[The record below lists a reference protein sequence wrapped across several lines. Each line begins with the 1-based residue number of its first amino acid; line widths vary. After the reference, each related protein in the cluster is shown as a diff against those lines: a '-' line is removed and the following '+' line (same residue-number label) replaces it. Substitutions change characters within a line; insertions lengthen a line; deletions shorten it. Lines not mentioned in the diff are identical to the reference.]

1 MTRLLWLSAAK
12 VAVFVTEIYP
22 AGEEPIPG
30 IDAGMIIDRI
40 ERGGKTRAFHAPSF
54 EQMTDDVAAQ
64 VRDGD
69 MVITMGAGA
78 ITAEAVTTA
87 EMVVIKEVVDNKPD
101 ARSLGVI
108 QPPGAEMQP
117 ESDLQRCP

>member
-1 MTRLLWLSAAK
+1 MTMMTTAANPEMTTTVVNLETMTNARSK
-12 VAVFVTEIYP
+12 TANTAAVDPVVRTTVGRVIIEAVATKAAVAVV
-22 AGEEPIPG
+22 
-30 IDAGMIIDRI
+30 
-40 ERGGKTRAFHAPSF
+40 
-54 EQMTDDVAAQ
+54 
-64 VRDGD
+64 
-69 MVITMGAGA
+69 TMGAGA